1 MPAKIVIIDYGMGN
15 LRSIHKK
22 FQRIGYS
29 AVVSGDINIIRQADK
44 LILPGVGHFAN
55 AMKNLRELNL
65 LELLNEMSLVK
76 QLPILGICLGMQLLG
91 KHSEEGFVDGLGWLD
106 AEVKRFH
113 VSDTLK
119 FKIPHMG
126 WNTTDIKK
134 SSPLLSNIPVN
145 SLFYFVHS
153 YHMNCNSQEDI
164 LATTC
169 YDYEFVSA
177 VQKNNIFGTQFH
189 PEKSFDYGETIL
201 KNFADL

>member
-1 MPAKIVIIDYGMGN
+1 MPAKVVIINYGMGN

-55 AMKNLRELNL
+55 AMKNLRELNIL
-65 LELLNEMSLVK
+65 DVLNEMALVK
-76 QLPILGICLGMQLLG
+76 QVPILGICLGMQLLA
-91 KHSEEGFVDGLGWLD
+91 KRSEEGFADGLGWLD
-106 AEVKRFH
+106 AEVERFH

-126 WNTTDIKK
+126 WNSTNIKK
-134 SSPLLSNIPVN
+134 SSPLLADIPANI
-145 SLFYFVHS
+145 LFYFVHS
-153 YHMNCNSQEDI
+153 YHMNCYSKEDI
-164 LATTC
+164 LTTTV

-177 VQKNNIFGTQFH
+177 VQKNNIFGTQYH
-189 PEKSFDYGETIL
+189 PEKSFDWGETIL